1 MGSLSDAAT
10 YIFYSTL
17 AMYVFLAIMYG
28 IAFMSLA
35 SSSFDM
41 TSTASP
47 MIVNLLMVLYFG
59 FTVAFILALYGYVLL
74 YVAIRDYNKV
84 KKVGSP
90 AISILSFFIPI
101 IGYPFLAGILER
113 INGNLKTPAKLLKLT
128 VVLLLIA
135 IILMIPFASVS
146 LGESLEAV
154 LAFAIIEFIFF
165 FGGLIS
171 NIIAWGLVYVRAK
184 KLDL

>member
-1 MGSLSDAAT
+1 MGTLSDAAK

-35 SSSFDM
+35 SSGFDM

-47 MIVNLLMVLYFG
+47 MIVNLFIVLYFG
-59 FTVAFILALYGYVLL
+59 FIVAFILDLYGYVLL
-74 YVAIRDYNKV
+74 YVAIRDYNKI

-90 AISILSFFIPI
+90 ATAIISFLIPI

-113 INGNLKTPAKLLKLT
+113 ISDSLRTPAKLLRLT
-128 VVLLLIA
+128 VVLLVIA
-135 IILMIPFASVS
+135 IILVIPLASVS

-154 LAFAIIEFIFF
+154 LAFTIIELILF